1 MRLRQI
7 ALAARD
13 LDAATDDLCAV
24 LGIEIAFRD
33 PGVKVFGLRNAV
45 MPVGDTFL
53 EVVSPID
60 PGASAARWLSRRGGD
75 GGYMAILQ
83 TPDLAAERRRLERLG
98 VRVVWEASLE
108 DIAAIHLH
116 PRDVGAAIVSF
127 DEPRPPESWR
137 WAGPWRG
144 HVRNDR
150 VGVLRG
156 AVLQAADPDAL
167 AARWGEVLGLP
178 VSPGRLPEEAGPH
191 RTRRRNAALRAGRRR
206 SWRGT
211 RCNRDR
217 GRGCRALPGRRP
229 RARSRNGSGRRRPD
243 LRHPHRPR
251 LEHPAPLSG
260 PRLWPL

>member
-45 MPVGDTFL
+45 MPVGDTFI
-53 EVVSPID
+53 EVVSPVD
-60 PGASAARWLSRRGGD
+60 PGASAARWLSRRGSD
-75 GGYMAILQ
+75 GGYMVIFQA
-83 TPDLAAERRRLERLG
+83 PDLAAERRRLETLG

-137 WAGPWRG
+137 WAGPWRR

-156 AVLQAADPDAL
+156 AVLQAADPEAL

-178 VSPGRLPEEAGPH
+178 VVPGGSGQERARIELEAG
-191 RTRRRNAALRAGRRR
+191 ALRFQQASDGRGEELAGIELEAVDATRCLDVARER
-206 SWRGT
+206 GLETDGDRAVRICGT
-211 RCNRDR
+211 RI
-217 GRGCRALPGRRP
+217 AFV
-229 RARSRNGSGRRRPD
+229 
-243 LRHPHRPR
+243 
-251 LEHPAPLSG
+251 
-260 PRLWPL
+260 

>member
-178 VSPGRLPEEAGPH
+178 VSRGGSQKKQAHIELEGGTLRFEQAVDGRGEGLAAIEIEAVD
-191 RTRRRNAALRAGRRR
+191 AARCLDVARERGLETDREGAVRIC
-206 SWRGT
+206 GT
-211 RCNRDR
+211 RI
-217 GRGCRALPGRRP
+217 ALV
-229 RARSRNGSGRRRPD
+229 
-243 LRHPHRPR
+243 
-251 LEHPAPLSG
+251 
-260 PRLWPL
+260 